1 MLAEGFIPQFQL
13 TCRRVLKKSDLRK
26 ATMKLILALSVLVA
40 SWSLNLVS
48 TSELTHSTIG
58 NFKIEFRFMSN

>member
-13 TCRRVLKKSDLRK
+13 TCHRVLKKSNHRK

-58 NFKIEFRFMSN
+58 NFSKSILIKVR